1 MLVQFGRRRATC
13 GFNDKVA
20 GKAGGHEFVADAYE
34 QRAQIIVPDIPAFA
48 QSTAIEVGR
57 RSGQPLK
64 IERAE

>member
-13 GFNDKVA
+13 GFDDKVA
-20 GKAGGHEFVADAYE
+20 GKARGHEFITDAYE
-34 QRAQIIVPDIPAFA
+34 QRAQIVVPDIPAFV

-57 RSGQPLK
+57 RPGQPLK